1 MFVKIGAK
9 DRDFEIPFKNQLRT
23 HFTRLLPSLL
33 RAHEAIDYQMR
44 SQKVPETKGENGQV
58 DGLGQ

>member
-1 MFVKIGAK
+1 LFVKIGAK

-44 SQKVPETKGENGQV
+44 SQKVPEIKGKNGQV